1 MGDDGRGRS
10 KVILTLHLIFLIIY
24 LGYQV
29 ATLVTFKASYNKV
42 DNDILM
48 TISWISWMVADMVNS
63 LIMLVVVDQLNKHYQ
78 KVLQEVEDEGEELE
92 QIHDEEKE
100 TALTNP
106 AVNVSELKSLKAK
119 NPAETSLLN
128 PNDNSY
134 TA

>member
-1 MGDDGRGRS
+1 MGDGGRGRS

-63 LIMLVVVDQLNKHYQ
+63 LIMLVVVD
-78 KVLQEVEDEGEELE
+78 
-92 QIHDEEKE
+92 
-100 TALTNP
+100 
-106 AVNVSELKSLKAK
+106 
-119 NPAETSLLN
+119 
-128 PNDNSY
+128 
-134 TA
+134 